1 MHNSDTPTATA
12 TEGLEGPMIHMGIA
26 EQGKVYAV
34 AGDHKLALLYLRHA
48 MHLAVEAGDPEVFF
62 RVYLEAALESMERL
76 GYFEEVLSY
85 TDKAIDLYAGQSLD
99 HVVARKD
106 LASIHQKRGVILLK
120 QKKNKEA
127 AAAFQTAIDLM
138 TEKGQTMPLSQTLL
152 RWAKGGLFIDERRI
166 LQEQERLHYFSV
178 RADTVNPKRAIKLP
192 NENML
197 QIH

>member
-1 MHNSDTPTATA
+1 MHTSDSHAATP
-12 TEGLEGPMIHMGIA
+12 TEGLEGPMIHLGIA
-26 EQGKVYAV
+26 EQGKVYAL

-48 MHLAVEAGDPEVFF
+48 MHLTVQAGDPELFF

-85 TDKAIDLYAGQSLD
+85 TDKAIDLYADQSLD
-99 HVVARKD
+99 HVVACKD

-127 AAAFQTAIDLM
+127 APAFQKAIDLM
-138 TEKGQTMPLSQTLL
+138 AEKGQNMPLSETLL

-166 LQEQERLHYFSV
+166 LQEQERQHYFSV
-178 RADTVNPKRAIKLP
+178 RTENVDPKRAIKLP